1 MATLGDPTEVDR
13 LALQI
18 ESLRAEISTL
28 ESHQKDVATI
38 QSFNTKDLAKF
49 KTGFRQEA
57 LKQAEI
63 RRAELERLGVSH
75 IVPPPNLKTKTTVS
89 GQKIRGGRGGEWD
102 AYTNLHPAEK
112 ARLRKNWMSETGHA
126 PDQMALE
133 MGVDSSDQAFETFL
147 NHSRQIDL
155 LEYYGKTGRMPK
167 NYSGYGGKALD
178 SSFLDHLSIDLR
190 ILHDSDLTPT
200 QQLDYLKEQMIGTT
214 ESEIDRHLPNG
225 LRPIEDAV
233 SENYKLQDLHKAH
246 VQAMN
251 QHLSDMQDYELFTSS
266 ADEIFYSTRDMQDR
280 KKDLAQRFKDEAS
293 KPKTQSEI
301 NREAAIAR
309 GRATKPTQSTLK
321 AGKPVPQKTA
331 QTQAKPTP
339 KATMED
345 PKVMLYDDPRSMV
358 YDNDYFDSLVDH
370 GEYIDAG
377 GSIPKD
383 VFEILETADNTA
395 IKAAVSS
402 NKKVAVEGAE
412 EAAIKVAKTVFES
425 SRADKA
431 LSNLVSKAGRFNKAG
446 PEALRLG
453 ALATTLGLGAG
464 YAAGRRR
471 RKR

>member
-13 LALQI
+13 LALQV
-18 ESLRAEISTL
+18 EALRAEISTL
-28 ESHQKDVATI
+28 ESHQKDIATI
-38 QSFNTKDLAKF
+38 QSFNTKDLSKF
-49 KTGFRQEA
+49 KSGFRQEA

-63 RRAELERLGVSH
+63 RRGELERLGVSH
-75 IVPPPNLKTKTTVS
+75 ILPPPNLKTQTTIS

-102 AYTNLHPAEK
+102 AYSNLSSEEK
-112 ARLRKNWMSETGHA
+112 SRLRKNWMSETGHA

-167 NYSGYGGKALD
+167 NFKGYGGKDLD
-178 SSFLDHLSIDLR
+178 SSFLDHLNIDLR

-233 SENYKLQDLHKAH
+233 SEKFKLDKEYKAH
-246 VQAMN
+246 IEAMN
-251 QHLSDMQDYELFTSS
+251 AHLTQ
-266 ADEIFYSTRDMQDR
+266 R
-280 KKDLAQRFKDEAS
+280 KAS
-293 KPKTQSEI
+293 VDQPLKTQAEI

-331 QTQAKPTP
+331 QTQTQAKPTP

-345 PKVMLYDDPRSMV
+345 PKAMLYDDPRTMA
-358 YDNDYFDSLVDH
+358 YDNDYLDSLV
-370 GEYIDAG
+370 EFPEDA
-377 GSIPKD
+377 I
-383 VFEILETADNTA
+383 FEVSENAGRSTM
-395 IKAAVSS
+395 KAAVTS
-402 NKKVAVEGAE
+402 NKKTIAEGAE
-412 EAAIKVAKTVFES
+412 ETATKVAKTVFES

-431 LSNLVSKAGRFNKAG
+431 LSKLVSRGEGFG

-471 RKR
+471 KKR